1 MILGLIAGAALLV
14 SGLFTWHAKSKKSD
28 AQETPM
34 ENTFSSRI
42 RQHFDDLFRD
52 NLVEQLRTDVLY
64 ARADTE
70 RVRQDKDQVI
80 ADLRSEK
87 AQLLARIAMYD
98 AKAGLRPVNE
108 TPKKPSF
115 GADFQIPLPK
125 SQWQILQE
133 RREAEIAKEL
143 EEEKKEQEP
152 VATAT

>member
-115 GADFQIPLPK
+115 GVDFQIPLPK
-125 SQWQILQE
+125 SSWQILQE
-133 RREAEIAKEL
+133 QREAEIAKEL
-143 EEEKKEQEP
+143 EEEKKAQES